1 MTRVVTHLSGANQG
15 GAERQ
20 LLALIRTAVARQ
32 DAEYRH
38 EVILVRDGPLAAE
51 FAALV
56 PTVVLNKKGLIDFAF
71 IRQLRAELKK
81 RRPDI
86 VHSWAPTPNLWAPLV
101 SRSLPGPLAA
111 RTVMAEVGLD
121 EWKGKILKFAD
132 WLSYRCADLVVGCA
146 RAVTEAA
153 IRRGASA
160 ARTDTVYLG
169 VEVPAWPDRAPKP
182 GRVQLLGRVD
192 FRKGHQ
198 LMLDIWPEI
207 KAAVPEAELVMAG
220 AAVSADELELKA
232 SLAAQIAGQ
241 PVLTESVQL
250 LDQVNPQEY
259 LAQAA
264 VLVVPSTSE
273 GLPNVVLEAFS
284 HRVPVVATEVGGIP
298 ELVNHGQGGW
308 TVPAGDQQA
317 FRDALII
324 ALQNPEQAQQRADA
338 GRQAV
343 AEMTLDRSLAEW
355 ETLYDRLLDS
365 SGVMKRRQARAAQ
378 R

>member
-1 MTRVVTHLSGANQG
+1 MTPVVSHLSGANHG

-32 DAEYRH
+32 NAEYQH
-38 EVILVRDGPLAAE
+38 EVILVRDGPLAKE

-56 PTVVLNKKGLIDFAF
+56 PTVVLNKERTVDFGF
-71 IRQLRAELKK
+71 IRQLRAKLKE

-86 VHSWAPTPNLWAPLV
+86 VHSWAPTPNLWGPLV
-101 SRSLPGPLAA
+101 SRSLPGPRAA

-121 EWKGKILKFAD
+121 EWKGKVLKAAD

-146 RAVTEAA
+146 QAVTAAA

-160 ARTDTVYLG
+160 ARTGTVYLG
-169 VEVPAWPDRAPKP
+169 VQVPQWPDRVPRP

-198 LMLDIWPEI
+198 LMLDIWPAV

-220 AAVSADELELKA
+220 AAVSAEERALKA
-232 SLAAQIAGQ
+232 SFEAQIAKS
-241 PVLTESVQL
+241 PLLSESVRL
-250 LDQVNPQEY
+250 LDQVDPVEY
-259 LAQAA
+259 LGQAA

-284 HRVPVVATEVGGIP
+284 YRVPVVATEVGGIP
-298 ELVNHGQGGW
+298 ELVHHSQGGW
-308 TVPAGDQQA
+308 TVPAGDRNA
-317 FRDALII
+317 FRDALIT
-324 ALQNPEQAQQRADA
+324 ALRDPEQAQARADR
-338 GRQAV
+338 GRKAV
-343 AEMTLDRSLAEW
+343 EEMTLERSLEDW
-355 ETLYDRLLDS
+355 EQLYTEVLKPRKTS
-365 SGVMKRRQARAAQ
+365 TRGSAHAA
-378 R
+378 